1 MKVRITNI
9 QRFSLQDGPG
19 IRTTIFLKGCSLKCP
34 WCSNPENI
42 SYEIEEYEIDG
53 EKGIYGKDIELDEL
67 NDEIK
72 KDDAYYKID
81 NGGVTFSGG
90 EVLLQIEKLEPLL
103 KKLKRENINIC
114 METCL
119 VSPLD
124 NLKVAL
130 KYVDEFY
137 VDIKLLDKVLFAEV
151 LKGNY
156 DLFINN
162 IKYLFDNKYDKKITY
177 RMPICK
183 EYTLEKNNIE
193 KLEEFLKKYS
203 VKNIEVFTIH
213 RLGEKKY
220 KSLGKTMPNF
230 DKISKKEIDKLY
242 DLLIKYCDK
251 VIINNL

>member
-1 MKVRITNI
+1 MKARITNI

-42 SYEIEEYEIDG
+42 SYEIEEYKNDG

-67 NDEIK
+67 YEEIK

-90 EVLLQIEKLEPLL
+90 EVLLQIEKIEPLL
-103 KKLKRENINIC
+103 KKLKSEKINIC

-130 KYVDEFY
+130 KL
-137 VDIKLLDKVLFAEV
+137 ILL
-151 LKGNY
+151 
-156 DLFINN
+156 
-162 IKYLFDNKYDKKITY
+162 
-177 RMPICK
+177 
-183 EYTLEKNNIE
+183 
-193 KLEEFLKKYS
+193 
-203 VKNIEVFTIH
+203 
-213 RLGEKKY
+213 
-220 KSLGKTMPNF
+220 
-230 DKISKKEIDKLY
+230 
-242 DLLIKYCDK
+242 
-251 VIINNL
+251 